1 MAGNTG
7 NAGNPAN
14 KVRMEMELH
23 TLVTIVTEAALERPL
38 IDDLE
43 RLGARGW
50 TVTDAR
56 GKGARGEREP
66 GPDTIGNIRI
76 EVVCDPPVA
85 ERIAEHVRETYF
97 AEYAIVLYLSD
108 VRVIRG
114 EKF

>member
-1 MAGNTG
+1 
-7 NAGNPAN
+7 
-14 KVRMEMELH
+14 MEMEQH
-23 TLVTIVTEAALERPL
+23 TLVTIVTEASLEHPM
-38 IDDLE
+38 IADLE

-56 GKGARGEREP
+56 GKGTEGQREP
-66 GPDTIGNIRI
+66 GIDTIGNIRI

-85 ERIAEHVRETYF
+85 DRIAEHVSTTYF
-97 AEYAIVLYLSD
+97 EGYATVLYLSD